1 MAALAN
7 VMYFMPTA
15 IDTYVQAQGVTG
27 VTIGGVIIKND
38 GLAQILAPLT
48 RTGATVNSVA
58 GFAYQGSGEQ
68 VEALARFMRDEFIN
82 R

>member
-15 IDTYVQAQGVTG
+15 IDTYVQAQGAGATPP
-27 VTIGGVIIKND
+27 NA
-38 GLAQILAPLT
+38 GLGQILAPLT
-48 RTGATVNSVA
+48 RTGATINTIA

-68 VEALARFMRDEFIN
+68 VAALARFMSDYFLN

>member
-15 IDTYVQAQGVTG
+15 IDTYVQAQGT
-27 VTIGGVIIKND
+27 TATPPNA
-38 GLAQILAPLT
+38 GLAQILSVLT
-48 RTGATVNSVA
+48 RTGATINTVA

-68 VEALARFMRDEFIN
+68 VAALARYMADTWIN

>member
-1 MAALAN
+1 MAALSN

-15 IDTYVQAQGVTG
+15 IDTYVQAQGT
-27 VTIGGVIIKND
+27 TATPPNA
-38 GLAQILAPLT
+38 GLALILAPLT
-48 RTGATVNSVA
+48 RTGATINTVA

-68 VEALARFMRDEFIN
+68 VAALARYMADTWVN

>member
-15 IDTYVQAQGVTG
+15 IDTYVQAQGNV
-27 VTIGGVIIKND
+27 VPAPNA
-38 GLAQILAPLT
+38 GLALVLAPLT
-48 RTGATVNSVA
+48 RTSATINAVA

-68 VEALARFMRDEFIN
+68 VAALARYMADTFIN